1 MVGLD
6 GISSETIGGA
16 YAHDDVL
23 IVEDGL
29 CSQKVLGSFVELRVG
44 LPVFGLLV
52 HGLGSLMNLT
62 TRRHQSWLHKSILES
77 KRPRIVRLRRLS

>member
-1 MVGLD
+1 MGLA

-44 LPVFGLLV
+44 LPFLGLLV
-52 HGLGSLMNLT
+52 HGLGSLVNLT
-62 TRRHQSWLHKSILES
+62 TQRHQSWLHESILES
-77 KRPRIVRLRRLS
+77 K